1 MSRRSRRAR
10 AKVRPPRLFKRHHA
24 GKVLSPGSLV
34 YDRERRVPEVAI
46 HVMDYGPGACD
57 VRQPKKIEDTF
68 PLRDSTSTSWIDIEG
83 LHDTELL
90 NKFGAH
96 FGLHPLVLED
106 ILNTHQRPKLEEYD
120 DYVYIVLRML
130 ASREGDALHSE
141 QVSLVVGKSFV
152 ATFQEIPG
160 DVFDPVRR
168 RIEKGGGRS
177 RRMGPDYLAYALM
190 DAIVDNYFAVLEKT
204 AERIERVEQSVAAK
218 PRPEDLATIHELR
231 REMVYLRRNIWPL
244 RDVAAGLQRSDSE
257 IVRDDTRIYFR
268 DLHDHVVQVIESLEN
283 FRDVLASLQDLYVS
297 GIGVRTGEVIRV
309 LTIISTIFVPLTFLA
324 GVYGMNFDVLPEL
337 RWPHGYLY
345 FWIVSAAVVIV
356 LIGFLRRRGWY

>member
-1 MSRRSRRAR
+1 MTRRFRRAR
-10 AKVRPPRLFKRHHA
+10 VKLRAPRLFKRHHA
-24 GKVLSPGSLV
+24 GKALPPGSLV
-34 YDRERRVPEVAI
+34 YDREKRVP
-46 HVMDYGPGACD
+46 HVLVRLMDYDSNACQ
-57 VRQPKKIEDTF
+57 VRQPKSIEDTF
-68 PLRDSTSTSWIDIEG
+68 SLRDSATTSWIDIEG

-90 NKFGAH
+90 NTFGAH

-106 ILNTHQRPKLEEYD
+106 ILNTHQRPKLEEYENYL
-120 DYVYIVLRML
+120 YVVLRML
-130 ASREGDALHSE
+130 ASSEGDALHSE
-141 QVSLVVGKSFV
+141 QVSIVIGKNFVV
-152 ATFQEIPG
+152 TFQEIPG

-168 RIEKGGGRS
+168 RIEKGGGKS

-204 AERIERVEQSVAAK
+204 AERIELVEQRVADK
-218 PRPEDLATIHELR
+218 PRPEDMATIHELR

-244 RDVAAGLQRSDSE
+244 REVAAALQRTESE
-257 IVRDDTRIYFR
+257 IVHDETRIYFR

-297 GIGVRTGEVIRV
+297 EIGVRTNEVIRV

-345 FWIVSAAVVIV
+345 FWIVSVVVVVSLIV
-356 LIGFLRRRGWY
+356 FLRRRGWY

>member
-10 AKVRPPRLFKRHHA
+10 AKARPPRLFKRHNA
-24 GKVLSPGSLV
+24 GKVLPPGSLV
-34 YDRERRVPEVAI
+34 YDREKRVPEVAI
-46 HVMDYGPGACD
+46 HVMDYGPNACD
-57 VRQPKKIEDTF
+57 VRKLGSVEDTF

-96 FGLHPLVLED
+96 FRLHPLVLED

-120 DYVYIVLRML
+120 TYLYVVLRML
-130 ASREGDALHSE
+130 APTNGDQLHSE
-141 QVSLVVGKSFV
+141 QVSFIIGKGFV

-160 DVFDPVRR
+160 DVFDPVRK
-168 RIEKGGGRS
+168 RIEQGGGRS

-190 DAIVDNYFAVLEKT
+190 DTIVDNYFTVLGKT
-204 AERIERVEQSVAAK
+204 AERIEAVEQRIADK
-218 PRPEDLATIHELR
+218 PGPEDMAKIHELR

-244 RDVAAGLQRSDSE
+244 REVAAALQRTESG
-257 IVRDDTRIYFR
+257 IVHDETRIYFR

-297 GIGVRTGEVIRV
+297 GIGVRTSDVIRV

-337 RWPHGYLY
+337 RWQHGYLY
-345 FWIVSAAVVIV
+345 FWIVSVVVVIG
-356 LIGFLRRRGWY
+356 LIAFLRRRGWY